1 MRSAPYTMGQAPAGT
16 DLSTQQCRS
25 GICTVE
31 VPDIGTTGGGYAPP
45 MEPPPPK
52 PIDHP
57 DIPQLGV
64 RGDVQTYGIPQRAAP
79 PAVDTGWTSRC
90 ANGMCA
96 DTTSTASIDGHNTSY
111 IGPGKTVN
119 HNVVPADTFAARRI
133 FEAGNRAVGYHAQRD
148 LGTINR
154 DWDTQGIQSLRQSP
168 EFSGYVDHLRPLF
181 GDAAEAVAT
190 RNMSGAEGMQGGYA
204 NSAHFAPDNLARQQA
219 AQTAQTSAMQNREST
234 KLFDMLGVDPSAFDN
249 QAIGFEDRGS
259 PFLHQ
264 QQADGSFASADSPV
278 GLTRGDYGALAQGT
292 NSLTPAYSA
301 YLSGERAANAKASLE
316 TGKQI
321 GSGQRAMIRKA
332 GQVEAAGIR
341 ADASIA
347 NNAARLNAPGKASV
361 GSRQRSAADQ
371 MAIDKA
377 KEEQKRLTI
386 AAGIKAK
393 SDAKKAE
400 ASSGVAF

>member
-31 VPDIGTTGGGYAPP
+31 VPDIGTTGGGYAPT
-45 MEPPPPK
+45 PPAK
-52 PIDHP
+52 PITDP
-57 DIPQLGV
+57 SIPQLGI
-64 RGDVQTYGIPQRAAP
+64 RGDVQTYGIPQREAP

-96 DTTSTASIDGHNTSY
+96 DTTSTATIDGHNTSY

-133 FEAGNRAVGYHAQRD
+133 FEAGNRAVGYGHQRS
-148 LGTINR
+148 LGAINM
-154 DWDTQGIQSLRQSP
+154 DWDTQGQASLRQSP
-168 EFSGYVDHLRPLF
+168 EFSGYVEQLRPLF
-181 GDAAEAVAT
+181 GDAAEAVAA
-190 RNMSGAEGMQGGYA
+190 RNMSNAEGMQGGHG
-204 NSAHFAPDNLARQQA
+204 NSAYFARDNLARRQA
-219 AQTAQTSAMQNREST
+219 AQMAQSSAMQNREST
-234 KLFDMLGVDPSAFDN
+234 KLFDMFGVDPGVFDN
-249 QAIGFEDRGS
+249 QVIGYDSNGD
-259 PFLHQ
+259 PFLQ
-264 QQADGSFASADSPV
+264 QQQGDGSFASADSPV
-278 GLTRGDYGALAQGT
+278 GMTRGDYGALAQGT
-292 NSLTPAYSA
+292 NALTPAYST
-301 YLSGERAANAKASLE
+301 YLSGERAATSKASLE
-316 TGKQI
+316 TGKQV
-321 GSGQRAMIRKA
+321 GKNQVAMIRKT

-393 SDAKKAE
+393 SDDKKAA